1 MTPFVVPTRFTA
13 IDGMSPVI
21 KGMASNLNKMHAGI
35 ARQERLFRS
44 ITPSI
49 GNATKQLL
57 SYASAGTIFAG
68 LGYSGKAIMDYETSL
83 QSLQAVTGVSTEEMA
98 KMKAE
103 VEALAATTKKS
114 ATDIAGSFEVVGSMM
129 SQYLSDPKALR
140 QITDAG
146 ITLAKAGRTELVP
159 TLENLTSIMNQFDLK
174 ANQATETINRLTAGE
189 IVGSLR
195 TSQVAESL
203 QEFGAGAYAA
213 NVNLA
218 ESVALVE
225 ALAKQ
230 MKTDK
235 IGVGARNLLTVLD
248 SAKGLDKKARKDLKS
263 SGVDLGFLMDKS
275 KSLSERLHELAKISG
290 DSAKITSVF
299 GKENKTAA
307 QVIFNQLDTYDQ
319 YLAKIKLTNE
329 AQTQATTNSKT
340 FKYAIDELKNT
351 WINYIATGDTAN
363 KGLNMASKAMQYL
376 ATNMDTIVSTG
387 LHVVGGLLLWK
398 GAITAVKVAT
408 LAYQGVMLATNA
420 VANTFFLVDMVKYVA
435 VTKGVSTATAAWA
448 IVQESLNTALLANP
462 IGITVA
468 AVVALTAAVYFL
480 NKRQEDLL
488 ATYQTQLD
496 LRINESAAKEKAG
509 IDSLTQSYIAMG
521 YSIKKA
527 TEEALK
533 LKSFQASENLQRI
546 KSEKVKLAAEALERA
561 NNNTWNPFFSHSA
574 NREQLDAKNQELTQA
589 MAAKNAVTMEAIRAA
604 NAGIVDP
611 KSVSSI
617 LNQSS
622 APKGLTRTPEMDKKI
637 TDTFLPK
644 EKQWTPA
651 GGEKTN
657 DQSNLINELKTVLGA
672 QKVTV
677 EFKNAPAGTMVSTT
691 SAGVNTQ
698 SSY

>member
-1 MTPFVVPTRFTA
+1 MQFVVPTKFTA

-35 ARQERLFRS
+35 DRQERLFRS

-83 QSLQAVTGVSTEEMA
+83 QSLQAVTDVSTEDMV

-103 VEALAATTKKS
+103 VEALAVTTKKS

-146 ITLAKAGRTELVP
+146 ITLAKASRTELVP

-203 QEFGAGAYAA
+203 QEFGAGAYSA

-263 SGVDLGFLMDKS
+263 SGVDLGYLMDKS

-290 DSAKITSVF
+290 DSTKITSVF

-307 QVIFNQLDTYDQ
+307 QVIFNQLGTYDQ

-363 KGLNMASKAMQYL
+363 KGLNMASKAMNYL
-376 ATNMDTIVSTG
+376 ATNMDSIVSTG
-387 LHVVGGLLLWK
+387 IHVVGALLLWK
-398 GAITAVKVAT
+398 GAITAVKIAT
-408 LAYQGVMLATNA
+408 LAYQGVLLATNA
-420 VANTFFLVDMVKYVA
+420 IANTFFLVDMVKYVA

-448 IVQESLNTALLANP
+448 IVQESLNTALLLNP

-496 LRINESAAKEKAG
+496 LRIKEAAEKEKAG

-527 TEEALK
+527 TEESLK
-533 LKSFQASENLQRI
+533 LRSFQAHENVQRI
-546 KSEKVKLAAEALERA
+546 KSEKSRLEAEALQRA
-561 NNNTWNPFFSHSA
+561 NENTWNPFFSHA
-574 NREQLDAKNQELTQA
+574 GNREQVDAKNQELTTA
-589 MAAKNAVTMEAIRAA
+589 MAAKNAVSMEAIRAA

-611 KSVSSI
+611 KSVSAI

-622 APKGLTRTPEMDKKI
+622 APKGLTRTAEMDKKV

>member
-1 MTPFVVPTRFTA
+1 MTPFIVPTKFTA

-21 KGMASNLNKMHAGI
+21 KGMAGNLNKMHAGI

-44 ITPSI
+44 VTPAI
-49 GNATKQLL
+49 GSATKQLL
-57 SYASAGTIFAG
+57 SYASAGTLFAG

-83 QSLQAVTGVSTEEMA
+83 QSLQAVTGISTEEMA
-98 KMKAE
+98 IMKAE
-103 VEALAATTKKS
+103 VESLAATTKKS

-213 NVNLA
+213 NVSLA

-263 SGVDLGFLMDKS
+263 SGVDLNFLMDRT
-275 KSLSERLHELAKISG
+275 KSLSERLRELSKISG
-290 DSAKITSVF
+290 DSTKITSVF

-329 AQTQATTNSKT
+329 AQTQAATNSKT
-340 FKYAIDELKNT
+340 FKYAIDNLKNT
-351 WINYIATGDTAN
+351 WINYIATGDKAN
-363 KGLNMASKAMQYL
+363 KGLNMASNALSYL

-387 LHVVGGLLLWK
+387 LHVVGALLLWK

-420 VANTFFLVDMVKYVA
+420 VANAFFLVDMVKYVA

-468 AVVALTAAVYFL
+468 AIVALGGAIYLL
-480 NKRQEDLL
+480 NKRQEELL
-488 ATYQTQLD
+488 ATYKTQLD
-496 LRINESAAKEKAG
+496 LRINEAAAKEKAG
-509 IDSLTQSYIAMG
+509 IDALTQSYVAMG

-527 TEEALK
+527 TEESLK
-533 LKSFQASENLQRI
+533 LKAFQTGENVQRI
-546 KSEKVKLAAEALERA
+546 KSEKSRLEAEALQRA
-561 NNNTWNPFFSHSA
+561 NENTWNPLFSHSA
-574 NREQLDAKNQELTQA
+574 NREQVDAKNQELTSA
-589 MAAKNAVTMEAIRAA
+589 MAAQNAVTMEAIRAA

-611 KSVSSI
+611 KSVSAI
-617 LNQSS
+617 LNPSS
-622 APKGLTRTPEMDKKI
+622 APKGLTRTPEMDKKV

-651 GGEKTN
+651 RDEKTN